1 MFEVPQSR
9 AAALARDR
17 DDPLAAA
24 RSSFRIPEATIYL
37 VGHSLGPPP
46 VQARLK
52 TDAALSAWTDDLVR
66 GWNTAGWIDLA
77 DRTGDRIGQLIGADA
92 GSVIV
97 TDNVSV
103 NLFKLAAAATHLA
116 RRPVL
121 VIEEDEFPTDQ
132 YIVAEL
138 GRLQRIDVRRVPSG
152 EGFAALATGGVLIK
166 SAVSYRS
173 SEVADIAAHE
183 AEARRQGAMIV
194 WDLSHASGVL
204 TLSLAA
210 HGVMLATGCTYK
222 YLNGG
227 PGAPAFVVVSGDI
240 SDTVRSPLPGWMGHH
255 SPFLFESAYRPRD
268 GAARFASGTP
278 PILSLASLDGALD
291 AICGYAMPALQ
302 TKAAGLGAL
311 AISRAKGLGL
321 EVLSPEEDLRRG
333 GHVSLRIREGYPVV
347 QALADRGVLA
357 DFRAPDTVRLGFSP
371 LFLRF
376 EQVWDAMDALSDIL
390 ASRSWD
396 QPRFHA
402 RAKVT

>member
-1 MFEVPQSR
+1 MFEVADSR
-9 AAALARDR
+9 EAALLWDQQ
-17 DDPLAAA
+17 DPLARA
-24 RSSFRIPEATIYL
+24 RSSFRIREGVIYL

-46 VQARLK
+46 VQARQK
-52 TDAALSAWTDDLVR
+52 TEDALSAWTDQLVR

-77 DRTGDRIGQLIGADA
+77 ERTGERIAQLIGADP

-103 NLFKLAAAATHLA
+103 NLFKLAVAAMGLA
-116 RRPVL
+116 RRRL
-121 VIEEDEFPTDQ
+121 LIIEEDEFPTDQ

-138 GRLQRIDVRRVPSG
+138 GRLQQADVRRVPAG
-152 EGFAALATGGVLIK
+152 EGLAALETGGVLIK

-173 SEVADIAAHE
+173 SEVADIPAHE
-183 AEARRQGAMIV
+183 AEARHRGAMIV

-204 TLSLAA
+204 NLTLAA

-227 PGAPAFVVVSGDI
+227 PGAPAFICVSKDI
-240 SDTVRSPLPGWMGHH
+240 ADKVTSPLPGWMGHK
-255 SPFLFESAYRPRD
+255 SPFLFEASYTPRD

-291 AICGYAMPALQ
+291 AIAGYPLPALQ
-302 TKAAGLGAL
+302 KKAVGLGAL
-311 AISRAKGLGL
+311 AISRARRLGL
-321 EVLSPEEDLRRG
+321 EVLSPDDDSRRG
-333 GHVSLRIREGYPVV
+333 GHVSLRINEGYPVV
-347 QALADRGVLA
+347 QALAERGVLA

-371 LFLRF
+371 LFLCF
-376 EQVWDAMDALSDIL
+376 EQVWDAMDVLGDIL
-390 ASRSWD
+390 ASGSWD
-396 QPRFHA
+396 HPRFHA